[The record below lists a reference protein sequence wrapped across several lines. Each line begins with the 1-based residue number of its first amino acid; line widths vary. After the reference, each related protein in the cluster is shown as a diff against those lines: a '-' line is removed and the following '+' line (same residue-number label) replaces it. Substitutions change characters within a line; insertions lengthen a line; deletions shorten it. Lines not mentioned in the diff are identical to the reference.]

1 MKLWAKTDR
10 SLGLIFL
17 LLWMS
22 IVLRAG
28 RESQNVRLRDNN
40 MEHWPGKI
48 EIYDALKI
56 AVESLKEKKMMYR
69 KDYKLTAT
77 RVDNE
82 GCFGL
87 SFFQTCQDD
96 GQTRFLPGF

>member
-22 IVLRAG
+22 IVLGACC
-28 RESQNVRLRDNN
+28 ESQNVRSRDNN
-40 MEHWPGKI
+40 MEHSPGRM

-56 AVESLKEKKMMYR
+56 VVEALKENK
-69 KDYKLTAT
+69 
-77 RVDNE
+77 
-82 GCFGL
+82 
-87 SFFQTCQDD
+87 
-96 GQTRFLPGF
+96 